1 MSLTSASFFAFLLVT
16 LVLYYTTPKCQKYVL
31 LVASFVF
38 FLKASPIGLGWM
50 LLLMAYI
57 LLVTYG
63 GAIYIEKRN
72 GWQGTVA
79 TVLTI
84 AGLAAT
90 LFLLKYAFNMGELFA
105 SLLTL
110 DVNIS
115 WLNFVP
121 IMGLSYFILSAIGYV
136 MDVRWQMYSAERN
149 IATVALFIY
158 YFPQVVSG
166 PVTRFSQMREQLLT
180 RTPLEYDNI
189 EYGLRRMLW
198 GYFKKLV
205 ISERFAMIVQTVY
218 ENPAEYGGAD
228 ILIATLCYAVQL
240 YTDFSGC
247 MDIVIGTSA
256 LFGVRLPENFR
267 APFFSKT
274 VQEFWQ
280 RWHITLG
287 LWFKD
292 YVMYPVQISTP
303 LVNLGKY
310 CKRHYGKQMGKK
322 VPFYISM
329 LILWFLIGVWHG
341 CTAHYFV
348 ASAVVP
354 CTLLMI
360 SDLGGNRFAYYG
372 QKLPLVNW
380 TILWDNVN
388 RLKTLLL
395 ICICWV
401 FVCTES
407 VSVGFSSLYDVFAN
421 LTDCHILEIWKHT
434 GMGTTSLLAMIM
446 GITVHVFADYL
457 EDKGSSLYDFLNR
470 RSWALRTAILYA
482 EILITLG
489 MGMVGKSEFIYF
501 QF

>member
-16 LVLYYTTPKCQKYVL
+16 LVLYYTAPKCQKYIL

-84 AGLAAT
+84 AGLTAT

-105 SLLTL
+105 SVLTL

-121 IMGLSYFILSAIGYV
+121 IMGLSYFTLSAIGYV

-218 ENPAEYGGAD
+218 ANPAEYGGAD

-247 MDIVIGTSA
+247 MDIVIGTSS

-322 VPFYISM
+322 FPSIF
-329 LILWFLIGVWHG
+329 
-341 CTAHYFV
+341 
-348 ASAVVP
+348 P
-354 CTLLMI
+354 C
-360 SDLGGNRFAYYG
+360 
-372 QKLPLVNW
+372 
-380 TILWDNVN
+380 
-388 RLKTLLL
+388 
-395 ICICWV
+395 
-401 FVCTES
+401 
-407 VSVGFSSLYDVFAN
+407 
-421 LTDCHILEIWKHT
+421 
-434 GMGTTSLLAMIM
+434 
-446 GITVHVFADYL
+446 
-457 EDKGSSLYDFLNR
+457 
-470 RSWALRTAILYA
+470 
-482 EILITLG
+482 
-489 MGMVGKSEFIYF
+489 
-501 QF
+501 